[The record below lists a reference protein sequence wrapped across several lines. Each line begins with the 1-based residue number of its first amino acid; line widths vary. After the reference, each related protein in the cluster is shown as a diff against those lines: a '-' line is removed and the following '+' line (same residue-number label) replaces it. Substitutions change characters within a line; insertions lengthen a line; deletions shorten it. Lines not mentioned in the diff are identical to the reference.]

1 MTIRNL
7 EALFRPESLAV
18 IGASDRPQS
27 IGALVMRNILED
39 GFAGQVAPVNPKH
52 ATVQGLKAYRD
63 VGSMPFTPDL
73 AVICTPAPT
82 VPGLIEDLGKKGAR
96 AAIVLSAG
104 LEAKGRDGKT
114 LQQAMLDAAQPH
126 LLRIL
131 GPNCLGLLVP
141 GARLNASFAPSSIP
155 EGKIA
160 FAAQSGAMCTAVLD
174 WAADQ
179 GIGFSH
185 FISMGNIADVD
196 FGDVI
201 DYLASDANT
210 RAILLYIESIT
221 SPRKFM
227 SAARAASRAKPIIAI
242 KAGRAAEAAKAA
254 HSHTGALAGWDA
266 VYDAA
271 LKRAGILRVDTTED
285 LFDATET
292 LARVAPFAGDRLMI
306 VTNGGGPG
314 VLAVDELIR
323 GGGHLAALSSETVDA
338 LDKVLPATWSHAN
351 PVDIIG
357 DAPGSRYRAAL
368 DVLSKS
374 RDTDAI
380 LIMHAP
386 TAVSSATEVAET
398 VVDAA
403 KELER
408 TPIFTNWLGGKV
420 VGPARQKL
428 RDAGL
433 ATFDT
438 PDSAIGGFLQTVAN
452 RRNLDALMET
462 PSSVP
467 TEIDPNR
474 EKIRASLR
482 QILKT
487 GRTTLTLPESMDILA
502 SYGVPVVATRIAK
515 SPEETRAISAEIGFP
530 VAIKL
535 LSKDISHKSDV
546 GGVVLNVETEAAA
559 EQAAQDIVTRVKR
572 HKPDASIDGFLI
584 QQMAVRPGSYELI
597 TGSATDKV
605 FGPVILFGQGGI
617 SVEVVGDRTIALPPL
632 NMALAN
638 QMIRETR
645 IYQQLKG
652 FRDQPPVDL
661 EAIEAVLVHIAQLVV
676 DIPEIQEI
684 DINPLIADAEGVLA
698 LDARMRIAEA
708 AGKPTDRLAILPYPN
723 GLEEHTVVRSG
734 REVVMRPIRPEDE
747 PAHITFFKR
756 LSDEDMRF
764 RFFGLVRNPSH
775 ERIAR
780 FTQIDYDREMAFIA
794 TVPGTEDQ
802 TETLGVARSISD
814 PDNITAEFGVI
825 VRSDIKGEGIG
836 YALMSKLIAYCRET
850 GTRHLYGTILAEN
863 ERMTSLA
870 KALGFTLKSNADDPT
885 VVTASIDLQ
894 TG

>member
-63 VGSMPFTPDL
+63 VGSVPFTPDL

>member
-63 VGSMPFTPDL
+63 VGSVPFTPDL

-114 LQQAMLDAAQPH
+114 LQQEMLDAARPH

-141 GARLNASFAPSSIP
+141 GAKLNASFAPSSIP

-338 LDKVLPATWSHAN
+338 
-351 PVDIIG
+351 
-357 DAPGSRYRAAL
+357 
-368 DVLSKS
+368 
-374 RDTDAI
+374 
-380 LIMHAP
+380 
-386 TAVSSATEVAET
+386 
-398 VVDAA
+398 
-403 KELER
+403 
-408 TPIFTNWLGGKV
+408 
-420 VGPARQKL
+420 AR
-428 RDAGL
+428 
-433 ATFDT
+433 
-438 PDSAIGGFLQTVAN
+438 
-452 RRNLDALMET
+452 
-462 PSSVP
+462 
-467 TEIDPNR
+467 
-474 EKIRASLR
+474 
-482 QILKT
+482 
-487 GRTTLTLPESMDILA
+487 
-502 SYGVPVVATRIAK
+502 
-515 SPEETRAISAEIGFP
+515 
-530 VAIKL
+530 
-535 LSKDISHKSDV
+535 
-546 GGVVLNVETEAAA
+546 
-559 EQAAQDIVTRVKR
+559 
-572 HKPDASIDGFLI
+572 
-584 QQMAVRPGSYELI
+584 
-597 TGSATDKV
+597 
-605 FGPVILFGQGGI
+605 
-617 SVEVVGDRTIALPPL
+617 
-632 NMALAN
+632 
-638 QMIRETR
+638 
-645 IYQQLKG
+645 
-652 FRDQPPVDL
+652 
-661 EAIEAVLVHIAQLVV
+661 
-676 DIPEIQEI
+676 
-684 DINPLIADAEGVLA
+684 
-698 LDARMRIAEA
+698 
-708 AGKPTDRLAILPYPN
+708 
-723 GLEEHTVVRSG
+723 
-734 REVVMRPIRPEDE
+734 
-747 PAHITFFKR
+747 
-756 LSDEDMRF
+756 
-764 RFFGLVRNPSH
+764 
-775 ERIAR
+775 
-780 FTQIDYDREMAFIA
+780 
-794 TVPGTEDQ
+794 
-802 TETLGVARSISD
+802 
-814 PDNITAEFGVI
+814 
-825 VRSDIKGEGIG
+825 
-836 YALMSKLIAYCRET
+836 
-850 GTRHLYGTILAEN
+850 
-863 ERMTSLA
+863 
-870 KALGFTLKSNADDPT
+870 
-885 VVTASIDLQ
+885 
-894 TG
+894 